1 MDSGWNG
8 LEPRYIREPWVLCS
22 DPRKTSRVLLQPVL
36 RPDYPTMTRCTTMWV
51 YLVPRNHV
59 LKSRY
64 EKFYVMCISP
74 PKKKGPKTKKTRGRV
89 NFKGKT
95 SLWAE
100 ALGDGSADKS
110 KPGLSQTKPNVLL
123 HVVWQGEGRGWE
135 EEIQNKWSMGRNSY
149 VLKITQ

>member
-1 MDSGWNG
+1 MC
-8 LEPRYIREPWVLCS
+8 L
-22 DPRKTSRVLLQPVL
+22 KTIMISFML
-36 RPDYPTMTRCTTMWV
+36 
-51 YLVPRNHV
+51 HV
-59 LKSRY
+59 FHHQKN
-64 EKFYVMCISP
+64 
-74 PKKKGPKTKKTRGRV
+74 KGPKTKKTRGRV

-100 ALGDGSADKS
+100 PLGDGSADKS

-135 EEIQNKWSMGRNSY
+135 EEIQNKWSVGRIIY